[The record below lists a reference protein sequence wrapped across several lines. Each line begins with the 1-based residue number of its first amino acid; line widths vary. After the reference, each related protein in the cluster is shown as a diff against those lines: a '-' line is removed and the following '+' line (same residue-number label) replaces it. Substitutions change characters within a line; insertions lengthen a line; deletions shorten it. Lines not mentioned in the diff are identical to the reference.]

1 MLNRRTF
8 FAGLAGLASAGLL
21 ASATAHAA
29 KQGSTARSTQF
40 PNVKLITHENKT
52 VRFYDDLVRGKT
64 VLINMMYA
72 ECEGI
77 CPTMTA
83 NLHRV
88 RKLLGDQVGRNVF
101 MYSISLQ
108 PEKDTPAALA
118 HYVDM
123 HGISPGWQ
131 FMVATRED
139 TDALRYALG
148 FYDPDPEIDRDKTA
162 HTGMVCIGNEP
173 LNRWC
178 STPALREADQI
189 VGAVRMV
196 NRSIVVATSVPKKSS

>member
-1 MLNRRTF
+1 MPNRRIF
-8 FAGLAGLASAGLL
+8 LAGLAGASLL
-21 ASATAHAA
+21 ESAPAYAA
-29 KQGSTARSTQF
+29 KQGSAARSTQF

-52 VRFYDDLVRGKT
+52 VRFYDDLVRDKT

-77 CPTMTA
+77 CPTITA
-83 NLHRV
+83 NLRRV
-88 RKLLGDQVGRNVF
+88 YKLLGDQVGRNVF

-123 HGISPGWQ
+123 HSIGPGWQ
-131 FMVATRED
+131 FMVATRRD
-139 TDALRYALG
+139 TEALRFALG
-148 FYDPDPEIDRDKTA
+148 FYDPDPDIDRDKSA

-189 VGAVRMV
+189 AGTVRMV
-196 NRSIVVATSVPKKSS
+196 NRSVVVAAGVANQRS